1 MQIFRQGNRKGFS
14 FLCSI
19 GFSNEPDKILSY
31 GFENSVIPVIRVI
44 VTHKR
49 NNIEADDLF
58 EIQKPVDQ
66 TSNHYHIWE
75 GGDIR
80 GCKNRNDSTYDFLIC
95 ISTGDL

>member
-1 MQIFRQGNRKGFS
+1 MN
-14 FLCSI
+14 
-19 GFSNEPDKILSY
+19 
-31 GFENSVIPVIRVI
+31 
-44 VTHKR
+44 
-49 NNIEADDLF
+49 LF